1 MIPQTYVNVT
11 LQSKI
16 PTPIFIRAISAFLRP
31 MMAWKRLTIE
41 EEEAEERDM
50 ILRDAEILSRLVNAK
65 RTTIQLAR
73 DALFRK
79 HSQKHAYNE
88 HI

>member
-1 MIPQTYVNVT
+1 
-11 LQSKI
+11 
-16 PTPIFIRAISAFLRP
+16 

-79 HSQKHAYNE
+79 HS
-88 HI
+88 